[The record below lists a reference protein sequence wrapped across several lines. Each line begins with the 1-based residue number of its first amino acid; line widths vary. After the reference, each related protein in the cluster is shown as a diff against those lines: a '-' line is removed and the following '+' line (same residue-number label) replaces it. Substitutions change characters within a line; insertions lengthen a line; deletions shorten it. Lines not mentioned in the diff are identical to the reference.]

1 MSDEDVTMDPESYT
15 AEDVEPDLE
24 DEAMEDS
31 EERRL
36 GLGDAGERTRVRDV
50 PRPEDSPGLRPEDM
64 EFVTTLKGD

>member
-36 GLGDAGERTRVRDV
+36 GLGDAGERTRLRDV
-50 PRPEDSPGLRPEDM
+50 PKPEDSPGLRPEDM

>member
-36 GLGDAGERTRVRDV
+36 GLGDAGERTRLRDI

>member
-50 PRPEDSPGLRPEDM
+50 PKPEDSPGLRPEDM

>member
-24 DEAMEDS
+24 DEAMEES

-50 PRPEDSPGLRPEDM
+50 PKPEDSPGLRPEDM

>member
-24 DEAMEDS
+24 DEATEDS

-50 PRPEDSPGLRPEDM
+50 PKPEDSPGLRPEDM

>member
-36 GLGDAGERTRVRDV
+36 GLGDAGERTRLRDV
-50 PRPEDSPGLRPEDM
+50 PKPEDSPGLRPEDM
-64 EFVTTLKGD
+64 EFVITLKGD